1 MTISIRRWL
10 SKKAARTLVMLSG
23 AVPATLRNAAVAR
36 APRVRAITY
45 HRFGDSV
52 RDPYCVSREVLDEQM
67 RWLAERG
74 LAVSLAD
81 VMAFIRGERKLKDG
95 SVLVTMDDG
104 YRSVYSEALPVFK
117 KYKIPAVAYVTTSL
131 IGTKGTDEGH
141 PETFMT
147 WKELAEL
154 NQAGITVG
162 SHAHTHRSLG
172 QMSVEEA
179 REEGR
184 RSREL
189 LEENLGTEIRSF
201 AYPFG
206 MMPDQNDH
214 TAQVLADSGY
224 TSVFISLH
232 GPITPGADPIRLP
245 RIKVEGGEGAWRF
258 PLLCQ
263 GAMDGW
269 RIIDDN
275 LWYMQRPRLPKAGAR

>member
-23 AVPATLRNAAVAR
+23 TLPATLRTAAVPHR
-36 APRVRAITY
+36 PRVRAITY

-52 RDPYCVSREVLDEQM
+52 RDPFCVSRDVLDEQM

-74 LAVSLAD
+74 LAVSLED
-81 VMAFIRGERKLKDG
+81 VMAFVRGERGLKDG

-104 YRSVYSEALPVFK
+104 YRSVLSEALPVFR
-117 KYKIPAVAYVTTSL
+117 KYDIPAVAYVTTSR
-131 IGTKGTDEGH
+131 IGTQSADE
-141 PETFMT
+141 PEAFMT

-154 NQAGITVG
+154 SAAGITVG

-172 QMSVEEA
+172 KMPVDEA
-179 REEGR
+179 REEAR
-184 RSREL
+184 RSRDL
-189 LEENLGTEIRSF
+189 LEQNLDREVRSF

-206 MMPDQNDH
+206 MMPDQSDD
-214 TAQVLADSGY
+214 TARVLADSGY
-224 TSVFISLH
+224 TSVFLSLH
-232 GPITPGADPIRLP
+232 GPITEGADPVRLP

-275 LWYMQRPRLPKAGAR
+275 LWYLQRPRQLKANAR